1 MGINE
6 KLSIS
11 IVTMNNMQINRNC
24 LRSIFE
30 QTKGVSFK
38 LFVLDNNSSDDTVN
52 MIRKDFPQ
60 VELIESDTS
69 RWFTTN
75 QNILLRKI
83 SSEYALL
90 LNNDTVFTDNS
101 IKTMVDFMDLNPG
114 VGAIACKILNS
125 DGSFQPTSL
134 RCDYDLLTI
143 FSVKSGLA
151 RIFPKSKIWGRVFMG
166 YADRDAPQEIPVYSG
181 ACVMLRKKAIDEVGL
196 LDENIKFGPDDYDYS
211 YRMREK
217 GWKIFYLPTASV
229 IHIGNQTRKTNPDLL
244 LEEVRGIFYF
254 FLKHYGKFQTFI
266 LKILMLSGAL
276 FKVIFLP
283 LLCLIGRI
291 KPAELKNN
299 FELQIK
305 VAKIVIFYPLKS
317 IDLK

>member
-1 MGINE
+1 MGNNE

-24 LRSIFE
+24 LNSIFE

-38 LFVLDNNSSDDTVN
+38 VFVLDNNSSDDTVN

-60 VELIESDTS
+60 VELIESDTN

-101 IKTMVDFMDLNPG
+101 IKTMVDFLDLNPG
-114 VGAIACKILNS
+114 IGAIACKILNY

-151 RIFPKSKIWGRVFMG
+151 RIFPKSKICGRVFMG
-166 YADRDAPQEIPVYSG
+166 YADRDASQELPVYSG
-181 ACVMLRKKAIDEVGL
+181 ACVMLRKKAIDDIGL

-211 YRMREK
+211 YRLRKK
-217 GWKIFYLPTASV
+217 GWKIFYLPAASV

-254 FLKHYGKFQTFI
+254 FLKHYGKFQTLI
-266 LKILMLSGAL
+266 LKILMLSGVL
-276 FKVIFLP
+276 FKVIVLP
-283 LLCLIGRI
+283 FFCLAGKI

-299 FELQIK
+299 LELQIK
-305 VAKIVIFYPLKS
+305 VAKTTILYPFKS